1 MKPRIA
7 FINGSGNGSTGR
19 ICYFLARFG
28 ENNGWETNRFFSFA
42 CPPGQSQ
49 DGVPFQLVEESSI
62 QYFANRVL
70 CRANGSDAC
79 ITKEQQSAFS
89 NSFMHFVRML
99 CTFTIFMGIISTLN
113 YFFLF
118 E

>member
-28 ENNGWETNRFFSFA
+28 ENNGRETNRFFSFA

-70 CRANGSDAC
+70 CRANGSDGLHNKGA
-79 ITKEQQSAFS
+79 TKRLLKQLHAFRPDVVHVH
-89 NSFMHFVRML
+89 NIH
-99 CTFTIFMGIISTLN
+99 GHYLN
-113 YFFLF
+113 LKLLF
-118 E
+118 SI

>member
-1 MKPRIA
+1 MAQQGEFVISLRGLEKIMAGKRIGSFRSLVPQGKVRMAFLSNLWRNHPFNISRIA
-7 FINGSGNGSTGR
+7 S
-19 ICYFLARFG
+19 CVARMG
-28 ENNGWETNRFFSFA
+28 A
-42 CPPGQSQ
+42 M
-49 DGVPFQLVEESSI
+49 
-62 QYFANRVL
+62 
-70 CRANGSDAC
+70 AC